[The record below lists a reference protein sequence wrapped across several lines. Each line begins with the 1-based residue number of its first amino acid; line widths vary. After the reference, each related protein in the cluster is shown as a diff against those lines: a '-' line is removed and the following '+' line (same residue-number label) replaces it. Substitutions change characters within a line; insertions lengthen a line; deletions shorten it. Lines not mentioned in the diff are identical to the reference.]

1 VRSGLTI
8 GEFARATHLSV
19 RTLRRYHESGL
30 LEPATVD
37 ASSGYR
43 YYTVDQIPS
52 AQVIHR
58 LRELDV
64 PLAEVAAIIATD
76 DPDRR
81 ADLVAVHLDRLQE
94 TLERTRAAVTSLQQ
108 LLRPAAGDLQVE
120 LRTEPAR
127 LVAGI
132 TGILSLDGVLRWYDG
147 AMAELDAAVAEPL
160 GPPGGHY
167 DNDLFAE
174 GRGRVLVY
182 YPVADAPSYGRVRPV
197 ELPAVELA
205 ATVHHGSHDDIDVTY
220 GRLATWVH
228 EHALAVAGPVQ
239 ETYAV
244 RPQDDPDPAAWRT
257 GIAWPVFRV
266 G

>member
-1 VRSGLTI
+1 MRSGLTI

-30 LEPATVD
+30 LEPAAVD
-37 ASSGYR
+37 PTSGYR
-43 YYTVDQIPS
+43 YYAVEQIPS

-64 PLAEVAAIIATD
+64 PLAEVGKIIATD
-76 DPDRR
+76 DPERR

-94 TLERTRAAVTSLQQ
+94 TLERTRAAVTSLQR
-108 LLRPAAGDLQVE
+108 LLKPAPGDLEVA

-132 TGILSLDGVLRWYDG
+132 TDVLSLDEVLPWYDG
-147 AMAELDAAVAEPL
+147 AMAELDTAVGEAT

-167 DNDLFAE
+167 DDELFAE
-174 GRGRVLVY
+174 GRGTVLVY
-182 YPVADAPSYGRVRPV
+182 CPVAEAPSLGRVRPV

-205 ATVHHGSHDDIDVTY
+205 ATIHHGSHDDIDVTY

-239 ETYAV
+239 ETYSV
-244 RPQDDPDPAAWRT
+244 GPRNDPDPASWRT

-266 G
+266 S